1 LSQYP
6 FLKFDLSFNVPS
18 NFISIE
24 LINEIKN
31 ILSENENKISIFDDF
46 YKDDSRNLG
55 VRIETRSY
63 QETISEEESSELL
76 EEIVNKVEKKFKIT
90 LNRRG

>member
-1 LSQYP
+1 VIKISTN
-6 FLKFDLSFNVPS
+6 LSFNVPS

>member
-1 LSQYP
+1 M
-6 FLKFDLSFNVPS
+6 PS
-18 NFISIE
+18 DFISIE
-24 LINEIKN
+24 LIDEIKN

-63 QETISEEESSELL
+63 QGTISEEESSELL
-76 EEIVNKVEKKFKIT
+76 EEIVNILEKKFKIT